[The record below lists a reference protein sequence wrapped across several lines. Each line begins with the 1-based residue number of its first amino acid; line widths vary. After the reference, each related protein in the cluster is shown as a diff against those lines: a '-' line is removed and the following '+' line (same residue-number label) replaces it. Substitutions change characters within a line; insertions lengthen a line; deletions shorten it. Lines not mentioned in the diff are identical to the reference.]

1 MVQVAI
7 TGSRLL
13 SPEEEMPLEIAKRDG
28 SIVPFDR
35 RKIETA
41 IEKCFAAIGVDAEAS
56 AIADMVERAVDK
68 YTTPSVEQVQNV
80 VETVLCAVGLR
91 HAARAYMTYR
101 DERAQLRN
109 ARKVDDATR
118 AAFDESAEILG
129 NDPIRM
135 FQLLDKYAR
144 HANGRRETWPECV
157 ARGVDFLRE
166 IVVNNCGGDRLTDG
180 EWAEIRDAVTAM
192 DALPSMRLLS
202 QAGASAR
209 RDNVAIYNCFA
220 GGETFL
226 TPHGPAVLRDHV
238 GESVVVRSVDGEW
251 RTARVESFGRQ
262 SVYRVKL
269 RHWNGGKAGNFIHEV
284 YPTKD
289 HRWLLADGT
298 ETTDLKVGD
307 KLASPDV
314 AIDPSPEGW
323 IHGFVFGDGTIAY
336 GKEGENGSR
345 VGYCQIRLCGA
356 KRAHLDR
363 FAGFAHSYPP
373 SFNGDPVV
381 YLGRDRIYLK
391 SLPTLD
397 ASPSYVAG
405 FLDGLRAAD
414 GSVTSCGNWTIHT
427 QDAAAA
433 EWIKTHAPLAGFKI
447 LSERVYTEP
456 TNFGPRAAPLRSLLI
471 GKASNAYLRVESMEY
486 IEETDVFC
494 VVEPVT
500 RTFTLGNGQITG
512 NCAYQAFDD
521 LSCVYESLHI
531 AMAGCGDAYS
541 VEGKFIRK
549 LPFVRYQREGAKPDL
564 FVVPDTSE
572 GWVAA
577 LRFGVERWFDG
588 HDAEYDFSNLRAA
601 GTVLRTKGGQASGPG
616 PLRYVLDGVRR
627 VILSRQG
634 GSVRPIDGN
643 DIMCITGEAG
653 NSGGQRRT
661 AKLSLSD
668 WGDTEMRDAKGPDF
682 FAATPW
688 RSNANNSAA
697 WPDEGP
703 SMVDLLDQM
712 TTMFKHKSGERGIFS
727 RSAALRTMPAER
739 AAFLVARGAA
749 DSIGT
754 NPCGEI
760 VLQSRQFCNL
770 SQAVARPG
778 DDVAALR
785 RKVRIAT
792 ILGTI
797 QSLATHFPHLRPEWA
812 ENCRSERLLGVDITG
827 QMDCPAVRDAGV
839 LRELRDVARATNAV
853 FAARFGIRPSHAI
866 TCDKPNG
873 NSSLLIDAAPGIGA
887 RKMRYGIR
895 NARVNA
901 NSPVYRVLR
910 ACNVPM
916 DPENGQTAETATR
929 WVAHF
934 PYKAPEG
941 AIVAKEQTAIAQL
954 EYWKLC
960 KLNWT
965 EHNPS
970 VTIEYSPDEMIEI
983 VGWLWDN
990 RAIVGGLSFLPK
1002 SNTIYRQLP
1011 YEETTREEY
1020 ERLAAAFP
1028 RIDWSLIAAF
1038 EAHDQT
1044 TSAQELACGAGG
1056 CDVDFAALAASV
1068 AKLEAAGL

>member
-1 MVQVAI
+1 
-7 TGSRLL
+7 
-13 SPEEEMPLEIAKRDG
+13 MPLEISKRDG

-35 RKIETA
+35 QKIETA

-56 AIADMVERAVDK
+56 SIADMVERAVDK
-68 YTTPSVEQVQNV
+68 YASVSVEQVQNV
-80 VETVLCAVGLR
+80 VETMLCAVGLR
-91 HAARAYMTYR
+91 HAARAYMAYR
-101 DERAQLRN
+101 DERAQLRA
-109 ARKVDDATR
+109 ARTVDEETR
-118 AAFDESAEILG
+118 RAFAESAAILG
-129 NDPIRM
+129 GDPIRM

-144 HANGRRETWPECV
+144 HTNGRRETWPECV
-157 ARGVDFLRE
+157 DRGVEFLRE
-166 IVVNNCGGDRLTDG
+166 IVVANCGGDRLTAG
-180 EWAEIRDAVTAM
+180 EWAEIHDAVRAM

-209 RDNVAIYNCFA
+209 RDNVAIY
-220 GGETFL
+220 
-226 TPHGPAVLRDHV
+226 
-238 GESVVVRSVDGEW
+238 
-251 RTARVESFGRQ
+251 
-262 SVYRVKL
+262 
-269 RHWNGGKAGNFIHEV
+269 
-284 YPTKD
+284 
-289 HRWLLADGT
+289 
-298 ETTDLKVGD
+298 
-307 KLASPDV
+307 
-314 AIDPSPEGW
+314 
-323 IHGFVFGDGTIAY
+323 
-336 GKEGENGSR
+336 
-345 VGYCQIRLCGA
+345 
-356 KRAHLDR
+356 
-363 FAGFAHSYPP
+363 
-373 SFNGDPVV
+373 
-381 YLGRDRIYLK
+381 
-391 SLPTLD
+391 
-397 ASPSYVAG
+397 
-405 FLDGLRAAD
+405 
-414 GSVTSCGNWTIHT
+414 
-427 QDAAAA
+427 
-433 EWIKTHAPLAGFKI
+433 
-447 LSERVYTEP
+447 
-456 TNFGPRAAPLRSLLI
+456 
-471 GKASNAYLRVESMEY
+471 
-486 IEETDVFC
+486 
-494 VVEPVT
+494 
-500 RTFTLGNGQITG
+500 

-541 VEGKFIRK
+541 VESKFIRK

-588 HDAEYDFSNLRAA
+588 HDVEYDFSELRPA

-634 GSVRPIDGN
+634 GSIRPIDGN

-682 FAATPW
+682 FGTTPW

-712 TTMFKHKSGERGIFS
+712 TTMFRHKSGERGIFS

-778 DDVAALR
+778 DDVASLR
-785 RKVRIAT
+785 RKVRVAT

-839 LRELRDVARATNAV
+839 LRELRDVARATNAA
-853 FAARFGIRPSHAI
+853 FAARFGIRQSAAI

-873 NSSLLIDAAPGIGA
+873 NSSLLINAAPGIGA

-895 NARVNA
+895 NARVAA

-916 DPENGQTAETATR
+916 DPENGQTVESATR
-929 WVAHF
+929 WVVHF
-934 PYKAPEG
+934 PYRAPEG

-983 VGWLWDN
+983 IGWLWEN
-990 RAIVGGLSFLPK
+990 RSIVGGLSFLPK
-1002 SNTIYRQLP
+1002 SDSIYRQLP

-1020 ERLAAAFP
+1020 ERAAAAFP
-1028 RIDWSLIAAF
+1028 SIDWSLIAAF

-1056 CDVDFAALAASV
+1056 CDVDFAALAASA